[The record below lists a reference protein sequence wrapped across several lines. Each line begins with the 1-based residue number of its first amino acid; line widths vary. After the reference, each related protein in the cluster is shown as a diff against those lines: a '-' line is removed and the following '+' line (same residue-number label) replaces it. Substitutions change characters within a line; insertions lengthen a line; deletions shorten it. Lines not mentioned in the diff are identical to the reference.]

1 MLHLSIKLF
10 LNDEKFRYLR
20 RLKNNV
26 KNKARV
32 EGSICNAYLVEE
44 ASSFCS
50 HYFDPHVQ
58 TKHRRMP
65 RNVESMMQEDNEING
80 NLSIFTHPGRPLGQ
94 HRTRMLTENEMKAAH
109 QYVLLN
115 CSEVK
120 QYIEYVEWSFKKDNS

>member
-1 MLHLSIKLF
+1 
-10 LNDEKFRYLR
+10 
-20 RLKNNV
+20 
-26 KNKARV
+26 
-32 EGSICNAYLVEE
+32 
-44 ASSFCS
+44 
-50 HYFDPHVQ
+50 
-58 TKHRRMP
+58 MP
-65 RNVESMMQEDNEING
+65 RNVESMMQEDDEIDG